1 MTTQRA
7 KEFQNFI
14 DGRNRLNEQLDRLRA
29 DVDRWLDQNG
39 DDNEPSIGDIA
50 KLAGLLETRRN
61 LLTELA
67 QLDDNFV
74 KFLLQLRTAHRE

>member
-1 MTTQRA
+1 VTTQRA
-7 KEFQNFI
+7 KEFQAFI

-29 DVDRWLDQNG
+29 DVDRWLDQND

-74 KFLLQLRTAHRE
+74 KFLLQLRAAHRE